1 MKTLDTS
8 KEAEQGPD
16 AVHSPTAQAI
26 WNTGFCAWLGCVL
39 GFVLLLVFSTAAH
52 ADEAAFDLD
61 HGLYADAW
69 MTSCNGS
76 FAQGTVTKI
85 GDAEVTSLHN
95 LGVCNDESG
104 ARFPDDDLVILKL
117 GDPGTCQNA
126 VAGEGVWVIGHPE
139 LEIEVYTTGGWGF
152 LALQEISRGTVTI
165 PSAPQRWHWLD
176 GRTTRRNVGK
186 ASTDRTRRGYSG
198 GPLISVLDGRI
209 VGMHRSGHDG
219 AIEGEARPSYFL
231 PVEEICAHLR
241 AELAKRETAL
251 EDAS

>member
-1 MKTLDTS
+1 MKILDTS
-8 KEAEQGPD
+8 KEVEQGPD
-16 AVHSPTAQAI
+16 AVHSPRLQAI
-26 WNTGFCAWLGCVL
+26 WNAAHCALL
-39 GFVLLLVFSTAAH
+39 GFILGLVLYQIFSFAAH
-52 ADEAAFDLD
+52 ATETGFDLD

-69 MTSCNGS
+69 MTSCNGT

-85 GDAEVTSLHN
+85 GDAEVTSLHI
-95 LGVCNDESG
+95 LEVCNDESV
-104 ARFPDDDLVILKL
+104 ARFPNDDLAILKL
-117 GDPGTCQNA
+117 GDPGTCRNA
-126 VAGEGVWVIGHPE
+126 VAGEGVWVIGHPTT
-139 LEIEVYTTGGWGF
+139 EIENYTSGGWGF
-152 LALQEISRGTVTI
+152 LALKEISRGTVTI

-186 ASTDRTRRGYSG
+186 ASTEATRRGYSG

-209 VGMHRSGHDG
+209 IGMHRSGHGG

-231 PVEEICAHLR
+231 PVEEICAHIR